1 MKSYPLRLNVN
12 GQDHVVMVN
21 PWERLLDVLRDRL
34 DLKGAKEGC
43 GTGDCGICAV
53 LMNGKLV
60 NSCLVLAVQARN
72 TRVITIE
79 GIGSAE
85 NLHPVQKAFIDLSAS
100 QCGYCIP
107 AMILAAK
114 DLLDRKPTPSDIEI
128 KKAISGILCR
138 CTGYLK
144 IIEAVR
150 SASQEIRARGV
161 A

>member
-1 MKSYPLRLNVN
+1 MNVN
-12 GQDHVVMVN
+12 GKDQLLIVN

-34 DLKGAKEGC
+34 SLKGTKEGC

-72 TRVITIE
+72 SRIVTIE
-79 GIGSAE
+79 GIGSPKR
-85 NLHPVQKAFIDLSAS
+85 LHPVQRAFIDLSAS

-114 DLLDRKPTPSDIEI
+114 NLLDRNSNPSDIEI
-128 KKAISGILCR
+128 KKTISGVLCR

-150 SASQEIRARGV
+150 NASQEIRAGR
-161 A
+161 

>member
-1 MKSYPLRLNVN
+1 
-12 GQDHVVMVN
+12 
-21 PWERLLDVLRDRL
+21 L

-114 DLLDRKPTPSDIEI
+114 DLLDRNRAPSDIEI

-161 A
+161 V